1 MHLYALS
8 QMMKCHR
15 SRWSDRRMSAV
26 FGVRLMGLG
35 PRDLV
40 RAWAAWAAYHLG
52 YLQRCSN
59 MAGKFTMNLDD
70 FPREKGYFQGILVRP
85 QMGLWWVIT
94 YKNTGS
100 SSLKIGESWPSPK
113 ISRISGAGTNRFQL
127 WGSNLTTRD
136 LSAWMNSGDFLYQ
149 SIMSAIVN
157 P

>member
-1 MHLYALS
+1 MS
-8 QMMKCHR
+8 QG
-15 SRWSDRRMSAV
+15 RWSDRRMSAV

-94 YKNTGS
+94 YKNPGS

-113 ISRISGAGTNRFQL
+113 ISRISGDPGAGTNRFQRTGGQS
-127 WGSNLTTRD
+127 WGPGT
-136 LSAWMNSGDFLYQ
+136 SAPGFSGDFLYQ
-149 SIMSAIVN
+149 SIMSAIVK